1 MNALW
6 VTPAVVLVAV
16 LVLRRLRPAW
26 YWMAFG
32 VTFAAIRVLVR
43 YRSVMDACGLTV
55 PPSRWRLALAR
66 MANRP
71 VPEARSPRI
80 LRLRPTATGLVLR
93 LKLRPG
99 QDAFDFSA
107 SSDRLRHSFALHN
120 VVSREIRSGVVELR
134 MTGYD
139 VLKRVRMPPA
149 EPEAEPDAALR
160 IPVALREDGE
170 VHHRDYRE
178 VPHALNVGATKSG
191 KSVYQRTLVVGL
203 APRNVALVGIDC
215 KNGVE
220 LSPLAA
226 RLTALAD
233 NPGEAAELLVALVA
247 YMGRVYELIR
257 AEQRISVGL
266 PDAEITADIWDLP
279 AHLRPVPVVLL
290 VDEVAELALAAN
302 KAEEARRD
310 QIVTNLV
317 RLSQLGRA
325 AGIHLEVCGQRFGS
339 ELGKGIT
346 MLRAQLTGRTAHRV
360 NDETSANMAFG
371 DISPDAVLAAVQIDK
386 DRPGTA
392 VAGDS
397 SGGWSRIRAPH
408 TTLRKAVDI
417 CNAHAHRTPEI
428 PELAPFR
435 PQLPARVLVGEV
447 HPPKPAAASAF

>member
-6 VTPAVVLVAV
+6 VTLLVVLALA
-16 LVLRRLRPAW
+16 LVLRWQRPTW

-32 VTFAAIRVLVR
+32 VTFATIRVLIR

-55 PPSRWRLALAR
+55 PPSRWQLALAR
-66 MANRP
+66 VANRP
-71 VPEARSPRI
+71 APEARSPRI
-80 LRLRPTATGLVLR
+80 LRLRPTSTGLVLR

-120 VVSREIRSGVVELR
+120 VVSREIRSSVVELR

-139 VLKRVRMPPA
+139 VLKRVRMPA
-149 EPEAEPDAALR
+149 AAVPDQPLR
-160 IPVALREDGE
+160 VPVALREDGQ
-170 VHHRDYRE
+170 VHHRDYRQ

-191 KSVYQRTLVVGL
+191 KSVYQRTLVSGL
-203 APRNVALVGIDC
+203 ASQNVALVGIDC

-220 LSPLAA
+220 LSPMA
-226 RLTALAD
+226 RRFTALAD
-233 NPGEAAELLVALVA
+233 NPDDAAELLAALVQ
-247 YMGRVYELIR
+247 YMGRVYQVIR
-257 AEQRISVGL
+257 AEQRISIDL

-290 VDEVAELALAAN
+290 VDEVAELALAAG

-310 QIVTNLV
+310 QIVTDLV
-317 RLSQLGRA
+317 RLAQLGRA
-325 AGIHLEVCGQRFGS
+325 AGIHLEICGQRFGS

-408 TTLRKAVDI
+408 TTLRQAVNT
-417 CNAHAHRTPEI
+417 CNAQAHRTPSI
-428 PELAPFR
+428 PELEPFR
-435 PQLPARVLVGEV
+435 PALPVRVLVGKV
-447 HPPKPAAASAF
+447 QPKAATAGAF

>member
-1 MNALW
+1 MDALW
-6 VTPAVVLVAV
+6 ITLLVVLVAA
-16 LVLRRLRPAW
+16 LVLRWLRPTW
-26 YWMAFG
+26 YWMTLG
-32 VTFAAIRVLVR
+32 VTLATVRVLIR

-55 PPSRWRLALAR
+55 PPSRWRLVLAR
-66 MANRP
+66 VANRP
-71 VPEARSPRI
+71 PPEDRSPRI

-139 VLKRVRMPPA
+139 VLKRVRMPA
-149 EPEAEPDAALR
+149 VVPDDALR
-160 IPVALREDGE
+160 VPVALREDGE
-170 VHHRDYRE
+170 VHYRDYRE

-191 KSVYQRTLVVGL
+191 KSVYQRTLVAGL

-226 RLTALAD
+226 RFTAMAD
-233 NPGEAAELLVALVA
+233 NPSDAADLFTALVQ
-247 YMGRVYELIR
+247 YMSRVYELIR

-279 AHLRPVPVVLL
+279 PHLRPVPVVVL

-310 QIVTNLV
+310 RIVTDLV

-325 AGIHLEVCGQRFGS
+325 AGIHLEICGQRFGS

-371 DISPDAVLAAVQIDK
+371 DISPDAVLAAVQIDR

-397 SGGWSRIRAPH
+397 SGGWTRIRAPH
-408 TTLRKAVDI
+408 TTLRQAVDT
-417 CNAHAHRTPEI
+417 CNAHAHRTPSI
-428 PELAPFR
+428 PELEPFR
-435 PQLPARVLVGEV
+435 PAVPVRVIVGKV
-447 HPPKPAAASAF
+447 QPKSASAPAF

>member
-6 VTPAVVLVAV
+6 VTLLLVLVAAF
-16 LVLRRLRPAW
+16 VLRWLRPTW
-26 YWMAFG
+26 YWMTFG

-55 PPSRWRLALAR
+55 PPARWQLALAR
-66 MANRP
+66 VTSRP

-80 LRLRPTATGLVLR
+80 LRLRPTSTGLVLR
-93 LKLRPG
+93 VKMRPG
-99 QDAFDFSA
+99 QDAFDFTA
-107 SSDRLRHSFALHN
+107 SSDRLRHSFTLQN
-120 VVSREIRSGVVELR
+120 VIARELRSGVVELR

-139 VLKRVRMPPA
+139 VLKKVRMPAALPA
-149 EPEAEPDAALR
+149 EVLR
-160 IPVALREDGE
+160 VPVAMREDGE
-170 VHHRDYRE
+170 VHFRDYRQ

-191 KSVYQRTLVVGL
+191 KSVYQRTLVAGL
-203 APRNVALVGIDC
+203 APQNVALIGIDC

-220 LSPLAA
+220 LAPMAP
-226 RLTALAD
+226 RFTALAD
-233 NPGEAAELLVALVA
+233 NPADAAELLAALVQ
-247 YMGRVYELIR
+247 YMGGVYQVIR
-257 AEQRISVGL
+257 AEQRISVAL
-266 PDAEITADIWDLP
+266 PDEEITADIWDLP
-279 AHLRPVPVVLL
+279 AHLRPVPVVVF

-302 KAEEARRD
+302 KAEEVRRD

-325 AGIHLEVCGQRFGS
+325 AGIHLEICGQRFGS

-371 DISPDAVLAAVQIDK
+371 DISADAVLAAVQIDRE
-386 DRPGTA
+386 RPGTA

-417 CNAHAHRTPEI
+417 CNAHAYRTPEI
-428 PELAPFR
+428 PELDAFR
-435 PQLPARVLVGEV
+435 PELPARVLVGKV
-447 HPPKPAAASAF
+447 QPRTAASSV